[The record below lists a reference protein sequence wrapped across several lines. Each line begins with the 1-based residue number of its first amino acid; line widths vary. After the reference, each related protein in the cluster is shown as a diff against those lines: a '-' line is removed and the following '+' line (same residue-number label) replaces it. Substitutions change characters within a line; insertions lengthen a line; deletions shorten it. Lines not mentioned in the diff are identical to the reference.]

1 MRPHPPAIVLGLD
14 STINLSIIRELGQK
28 DVPVIGVG
36 TAATSMAAASR
47 HCSQAIIR
55 PAGPIM
61 SWMPDI
67 VRRTGAMALFAVSET
82 DLLQLASGPKYI
94 GKCQVL
100 TPRLEQLQ
108 RALSKSDT
116 LSEAR
121 KLGFDVPQT
130 WQPRAG
136 EDFAARIAEQTFPA
150 IAKWDNPNDILP
162 LLEEAGLKW
171 EKAEFVSNAG
181 QLDRLLDR
189 FQTIG
194 RWPLI
199 QSYCDGVGLGQML
212 YMRRDRATLRFQHV
226 RLHEWPPEGGVST
239 LCYNEPLHQ
248 HQAQMKLS
256 ERLLQ
261 ELEWEGPAMVEYRY
275 DAARKR
281 YWLMEVN
288 GRYWGSLPLT
298 RHCDT
303 LFAWEAYRRSVLG
316 QVVDAPV
323 GRQDII
329 QARYM
334 IPETKRLMRLL
345 IRRSRVNE
353 RVAEYSR
360 LQELRSYLADFVR
373 PNMRYYVFDKDDTGP
388 SYQDIRNMVG
398 KIFKGGGHDPR

>member
-1 MRPHPPAIVLGLD
+1 MVTPHSGGRPLRPHPPAIVLGLD
-14 STINLSIIRELGQK
+14 SAINLSIIRELGQK

-116 LSEAR
+116 LSAAR

-345 IRRSRVNE
+345 IRRLICPPLSGPETMIVWTTKGTMN
-353 RVAEYSR
+353 AE
-360 LQELRSYLADFVR
+360 QEAQAGRDYRQAA
-373 PNMRYYVFDKDDTGP
+373 
-388 SYQDIRNMVG
+388 
-398 KIFKGGGHDPR
+398 